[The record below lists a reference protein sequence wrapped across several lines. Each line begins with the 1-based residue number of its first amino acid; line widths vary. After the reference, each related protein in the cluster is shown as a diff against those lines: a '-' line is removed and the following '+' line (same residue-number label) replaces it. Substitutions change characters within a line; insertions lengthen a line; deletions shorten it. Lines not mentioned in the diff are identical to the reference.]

1 MKLDNISRRCVS
13 TVTAIGGKGNRR
25 TEFKLRIRVH
35 FCTNSHEK
43 MMDPS
48 LLTQSRH

>member
-1 MKLDNISRRCVS
+1 MKLDNASRRCVS
-13 TVTAIGGKGNRR
+13 TVPAIGGKGNRR
-25 TEFKLRIRVH
+25 TEFKLRICVH

-48 LLTQSRH
+48 LIQSRR